1 MCMSNKKTV
10 SFIGQLFHQV
20 SVVFGAI
27 LLTLV
32 FFLVLPLM
40 QTIAK
45 SPTADLVIQQINT
58 IEPPPP
64 DPIVEE
70 EQEEEPPQE
79 PEKLE
84 LEPDTT
90 PLTLDQLSLALN
102 PGGVGGWAEG
112 DFALNLS
119 TITAS
124 GGNVDA
130 LFSIADLD
138 QKPRAIYQ
146 PGPTLNKEMRANT
159 PATVYIIFVVDKDGR
174 VTDPKVQKSTSPIFD
189 RSALNAVKKWKF
201 EPGKSG
207 GKAVRF
213 RMRVPVTF
221 PKGN

>member
-1 MCMSNKKTV
+1 MSNKRSV
-10 SFIGQLFHQV
+10 SFIGQLLHN
-20 SVVFGAI
+20 VVVVIGAI
-27 LLTLV
+27 SLTLV

-45 SPTADLVIQQINT
+45 SPTADLVIQSVNT

-64 DPIVEE
+64 DPIVD
-70 EQEEEPPQE
+70 EQEEEEPPQE

-90 PLTLDQLSLALN
+90 PLTLEQLTLALN

-112 DFALNLS
+112 DFALNLNVV
-119 TITAS
+119 T
-124 GGNVDA
+124 GGGGDVDQ

-138 QKPRAIYQ
+138 QKPRVIYQ
-146 PGPTLNKEMRANT
+146 PGPTLNKEMRANA
-159 PATVYIIFVVDKDGR
+159 PATVYVIFIVDKNGR
-174 VTDPKVQKSTSPIFD
+174 VEDPKVQKSTNPIFD
-189 RSALNAVKKWKF
+189 RSALNAVKRWKF

-207 GKAVRF
+207 GKSVRF
-213 RMRVPVTF
+213 RMRVPITF